1 MTYTL
6 DTSSEVKLDL
16 FPLTEEDET
25 VQNLYCLLYT
35 TLGEVPCYREYG
47 LNKEYLFAP
56 MNVAKTMLVS
66 AIADALA
73 EFFPNLRLENVDFD
87 FDDDRPDYMW
97 CRIEVTDD
105 E

>member
-47 LNKEYLFAP
+47 LSKEYLSAP
-56 MNVAKTMLVS
+56 MNIAKTMLVS

-73 EFFPNLRLENVDFD
+73 EFFPDLRLENVDFD
-87 FDDDRPDYMW
+87 FENDRQII
-97 CRIEVTDD
+97 CGAESR
-105 E
+105 

>member
-6 DTSSEVKLDL
+6 DASSEVKLDL
-16 FPLTEEDET
+16 FPLTEEEET
-25 VQNLYCLLYT
+25 IQNLYCLIYT

-47 LNKEYLFAP
+47 LNKGYLFAP
-56 MNVAKTMLVS
+56 MNVAKTMFVS

-73 EFFPNLRLENVDFD
+73 EFFPNLRLENVDFE
-87 FDDDRPDYMW
+87 FDDDHPDAMG